1 MAGDDIDRDTGMAY
15 FYGFFAGKNNNPV
28 INVQAMTELTDRVK
42 DFCLSNPTSTVMEA
56 FQKSAK

>member
-1 MAGDDIDRDTGMAY
+1 
-15 FYGFFAGKNNNPV
+15 
-28 INVQAMTELTDRVK
+28 MTDLTDRVK